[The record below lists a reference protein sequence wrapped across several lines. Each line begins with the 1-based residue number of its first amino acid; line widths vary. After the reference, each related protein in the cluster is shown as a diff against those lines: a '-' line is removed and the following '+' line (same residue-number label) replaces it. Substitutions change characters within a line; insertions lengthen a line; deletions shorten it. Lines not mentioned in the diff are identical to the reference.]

1 MPVVSGAYFP
11 AAGAVVNDFL
21 LVFQIAEVC
30 TNHRTKL
37 IIGDLSAR
45 SGVDRRERAE
55 NKQQKSGKSSLDTR
69 HRFAPGGR
77 QYSNFL
83 AAARLYQPL
92 SQLTLKPTK
101 LRASFG
107 NV

>member
-1 MPVVSGAYFP
+1 MPIISSAYFP
-11 AAGAVVNDFL
+11 AAGAVVNNFL
-21 LVFQIAEVC
+21 LVFQIAEVR

-37 IIGDLSAR
+37 VIGDLSAR

-55 NKQQKSGKSSLDTR
+55 NKQQKSGKSSLDSR

-77 QYSNFL
+77 QSSIFV

-92 SQLTLKPTK
+92 SYLNCARLSAM
-101 LRASFG
+101 LH
-107 NV
+107 

>member
-1 MPVVSGAYFP
+1 MPVINCAYFP
-11 AAGAVVNDFL
+11 PAGAVVNDFL
-21 LVFQIAEVC
+21 LVFQIAEVR

-55 NKQQKSGKSSLDTR
+55 NKQQKSGKSSLDSR
-69 HRFAPGGR
+69 HHFAPGGR

-83 AAARLYQPL
+83 GGRSIIP
-92 SQLTLKPTK
+92 SRKSTK

-107 NV
+107 NVT